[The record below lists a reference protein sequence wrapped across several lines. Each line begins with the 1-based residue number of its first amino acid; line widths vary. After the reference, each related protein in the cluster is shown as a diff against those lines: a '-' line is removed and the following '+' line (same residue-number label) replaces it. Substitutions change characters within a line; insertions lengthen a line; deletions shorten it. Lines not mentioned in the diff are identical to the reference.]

1 MAKMKIYSCLFFYIF
16 LFSPFVSFSQ
26 KENNSSLSFKHPSY
40 PAEAFS
46 EYLQDSVK
54 VDIQTKSSTLFIL
67 FKINSKSEI
76 SEFKLSGEMS
86 NKIKDDLK
94 NAILKSQPFWKSN
107 FQDQEY
113 KWVILPVFLENPTS
127 TLPSNTKFDGNA
139 FLSKMEMQFE
149 WLRMNVG
156 SNLTDVYFSAPFI
169 SKN

>member
-16 LFSPFVSFSQ
+16 LFSSFVSFSQ

-46 EYLQDSVK
+46 EYLQGSVK
-54 VDIQTKSSTLFIL
+54 VDKQVKSSALFIL

-86 NKIKDDLK
+86 SKITDDLK
-94 NAILKSQPFWKSN
+94 NAILKSAPFWITSFHDN
-107 FQDQEY
+107 GY
-113 KWVILPVFLENPTS
+113 KWVVLPVFLENPTS
-127 TLPSNTKFDGNA
+127 TLATKTKFDGNA
-139 FLSKMEMQFE
+139 FFSKMEMQFE

-156 SNLTDVYFSAPFI
+156 SNLTDVYFSAPFMR
-169 SKN
+169 KN

>member
-16 LFSPFVSFSQ
+16 VLSPFVSFSQ
-26 KENNSSLSFKHPSY
+26 KENISSLSFKHPSY

-54 VDIQTKSSTLFIL
+54 VDRQTKSSTLFIL

-107 FQDQEY
+107 FQDQGF

-139 FLSKMEMQFE
+139 FFSKIEMQFE
-149 WLRMNVG
+149 WLRTNLG
-156 SNLTDVYFSAPFI
+156 SNLTDAYFSAPFI